1 MLVLDAYN
9 GYQVQLVK
17 EEEKSPTLV
26 FKNAFKFISRLRYY
40 FTGVGCLSLLQGIF
54 PTQGLNPGLL
64 YCRWILYQLSYE
76 GSPILFY
83 ISKIQF

>member
-26 FKNAFKFISRLRYY
+26 FKNPFKFISRLIYY
-40 FTGVGCLSLLQGIF
+40 FTGVGSLSLLQGIF
-54 PTQGLNPGLL
+54 PTQGQNPGLL
-64 YCRWILYQLSYE
+64 HCKRILYQPSHQ
-76 GSPILFY
+76 GNPV
-83 ISKIQF
+83 